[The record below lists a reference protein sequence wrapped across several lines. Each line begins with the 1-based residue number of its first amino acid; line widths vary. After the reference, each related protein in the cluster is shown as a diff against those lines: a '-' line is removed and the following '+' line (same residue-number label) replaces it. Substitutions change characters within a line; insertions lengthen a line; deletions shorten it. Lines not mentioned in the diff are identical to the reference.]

1 MRATR
6 TELAGASG
14 DGSGGGSPDE
24 MHAAVRDDV
33 CGWRLLGEMRLLGG

>member
-1 MRATR
+1 MRVAR
-6 TELAGASG
+6 TELAGAGG
-14 DGSGGGSPDE
+14 DSGGSGSPDE